1 MNLACAEAFRYYA
14 RAVNSAAA
22 AMKNGEDAY
31 GMMVSALEKITG
43 FCEDLGLK
51 DQAQKYQRLL
61 SMLTDG

>member
-1 MNLACAEAFRYYA
+1 MGELGFADIYDRLAYCCEKMKNYAEAFRYYA

-43 FCEDLGLK
+43 F
-51 DQAQKYQRLL
+51 
-61 SMLTDG
+61 